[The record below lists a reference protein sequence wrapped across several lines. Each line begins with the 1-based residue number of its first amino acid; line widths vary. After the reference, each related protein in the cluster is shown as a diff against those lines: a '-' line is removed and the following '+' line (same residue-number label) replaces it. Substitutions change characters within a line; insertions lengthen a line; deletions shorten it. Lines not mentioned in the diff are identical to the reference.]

1 MKRLLFYTF
10 ALFVPFIV
18 MAQQSQLPQYVV
30 FQITPKTATVVIG
43 DKSVATDSDGLAI
56 FKLNNGTYSY
66 VISANE
72 YHNESGAIEVYGSKV
87 VRNVELSPNHG
98 WITIQEPTE
107 LKGAKIYVDDALVGE
122 IPIKKVKLS
131 SGEHAIRV
139 VHDKYKELVDKI
151 NIYDGEISEYYP
163 EPAPR
168 LGVLD
173 VASTPAMAYVTVD
186 GERIGKTPLMVEVII
201 GEHKVEVSRGDFGA
215 EPQTVTIS
223 EGGVTEVNLILTKIE
238 SADYVEV
245 ANGLNMK
252 MVYVEGGTFQMGAT
266 SEQGGDY
273 SNDERPVHSVT
284 LDSYY
289 IAETEV
295 TQAQWYAVM
304 GNNPSDYSG
313 DNRPVENVS
322 WHDAQAF
329 CDKLSELTGKKYV
342 LPTEAQWEYAA
353 RGGNKSQGYK
363 YSGSNAIGDVA
374 WYDGSSSNPTYYV
387 KQKSPNELGLYDMSG
402 NVWEWCSDWY
412 DDYSSYS
419 QTNPT
424 GPSYGSRRILRG
436 GSYRHEAAHSRVSNR
451 QNDEPSIHFGNVGF
465 RVVCLP

>member
-30 FQITPKTATVVIG
+30 FQVTPKTATVVIG

-87 VRNVELSPNHG
+87 VRSVELSPNHG
-98 WITIQEPTE
+98 WLTVQEPTE
-107 LKGAKIYVDDALVGE
+107 LKGAKIYVGDALVGE
-122 IPIKKVKLS
+122 MPIKKLKLS

-151 NIYDGEISEYYP
+151 NIYDGETSEYYP

-173 VASTPAMAYVTVD
+173 VSSTPAMAYVTVD
-186 GERIGKTPLMVEVII
+186 GERVGKTPLMVEVIV

-223 EGGVTEVNLILTKIE
+223 EGNVTEVNLILEKRPNI
-238 SADYVEV
+238 DYVEM

-266 SEQGGDY
+266 SEQGSDAE
-273 SNDERPVHSVT
+273 SDEKPVHSVT

-304 GNNPSDYSG
+304 GNNPSSNVG
-313 DNRPVENVS
+313 DNKPVESVS
-322 WHDAQAF
+322 WNDAQEY
-329 CDKLSELTGKKYV
+329 CRKLSELTGKKYV

-353 RGGNKSQGYK
+353 RGGNKSRGYK
-363 YSGSNAIGDVA
+363 YSGSNTIGDVA
-374 WYDGSSSNPTYYV
+374 WYEGNNDSRTCAV
-387 KQKSPNELGLYDMSG
+387 KQKQPNELGLYDMSG
-402 NVWEWCSDWY
+402 NVWEWCSDVY
-412 DDYSSYS
+412 GDYGSWS
-419 QTNPT
+419 QVNPT
-424 GPSYGSRRILRG
+424 GPTSGSKRIERG
-436 GSYRHEAAHSRVSNR
+436 GNYFNSASACRVSNR
-451 QNDEPSIHFGNVGF
+451 ADYYQSDSCNNIGF

>member
-139 VHDKYKELVDKI
+139 VHDKYKDLVDKI
-151 NIYDGEISEYYP
+151 NIYDGETSEYYP

-223 EGGVTEVNLILTKIE
+223 EGNVTEVNLILTKIE

-252 MVYVEGGTFQMGAT
+252 MVYVQGGTFQMGANDSDAR
-266 SEQGGDY
+266 SE
-273 SNDERPVHSVT
+273 EKPVHSVT

-295 TQAQWYAVM
+295 TQAQWYAIM
-304 GNNPSDYSG
+304 GTNPSSRSG
-313 DNRPVENVS
+313 DDRPVESIS
-322 WHDAQAF
+322 WYNAKAF
-329 CDKLSELTGKKYV
+329 CEKLSELTGKKYV

-363 YSGSNAIGDVA
+363 YSGSNTIGDVA
-374 WYDGSSSNPTYYV
+374 WYEGNNDSHTCAV
-387 KQKSPNELGLYDMSG
+387 KQKQPNELGLYDMSG

-424 GPSYGSRRILRG
+424 GPSSGSKRVERG
-436 GSYRHEAAHSRVSNR
+436 GNYFNSAASCRVSNR
-451 QNDEPSIHFGNVGF
+451 NSYYPSDSCNNLGF